1 MEWFTDPTIWSTIVQ
16 TAVLTLTL
24 LIFVMS
30 FRSQEKSI
38 REQAYQ
44 NVMDDYGDIMR
55 RLSETPELY
64 KFQMELFSTI
74 GRPVSSGDK
83 ELSRE
88 DLVIRNYVIGM
99 YGFFERL
106 HALYRRK
113 WIDQDTWRQ
122 WAAFLNLMARHP
134 VFKAIH
140 QATPEMWDRPFVD
153 YVDDIIRHNESD

>member
-1 MEWFTDPTIWSTIVQ
+1 MVDITDPSVWSTLAQ
-16 TAVLTLTL
+16 TIVLTLTL
-24 LIFVMS
+24 VIFIMS

-44 NVMDDYGDIMR
+44 RVMDDYGDIMR

-64 KFQMELFSTI
+64 KFQVELFNTM
-74 GRPVSSGDK
+74 GRPVSSSQK

-113 WIDQDTWRQ
+113 WIDRDTWRQ

-134 VFKAIH
+134 VFKDVH
-140 QATPEMWDRPFVD
+140 QSSQEMWDKPFVD
-153 YVDDIIRHNESD
+153 YVDDLLRHNE

>member
-1 MEWFTDPTIWSTIVQ
+1 MAFTIDPIVLSTIVQ

-64 KFQMELFSTI
+64 KFQIDLFKTI
-74 GRPVSSGDK
+74 GRPLSSSQT

-88 DLVIRNYVIGM
+88 DLIIRNYVIGM

-113 WIDQDTWRQ
+113 WIDQETWRQ
-122 WAAFLNLMARHP
+122 WAAFLNLMARSP
-134 VFKAIH
+134 VFKDVH
-140 QATPEMWDRPFVD
+140 RSSSEMWDKPFVD